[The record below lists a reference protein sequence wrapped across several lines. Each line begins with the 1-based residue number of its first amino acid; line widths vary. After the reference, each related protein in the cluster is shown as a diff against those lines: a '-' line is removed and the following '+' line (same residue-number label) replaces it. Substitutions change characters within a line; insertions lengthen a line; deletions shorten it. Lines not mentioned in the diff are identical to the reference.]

1 MKTKPIAVLLLSLCA
16 PLLASA
22 AIELPPV
29 IGDRMVLQADTAVP
43 VWGKAEPGAKVTVAF
58 RGAEV
63 SGKADKDGAW
73 RVDLKPMQRDTLEAK
88 GSDLVIT
95 AGAETKTVKDVLAG
109 EVWFGAGQSNMHTP
123 LNEYWNDPETKALKE
138 GRFPNLRLRK
148 MDEVYGGEKW
158 GWWAATDWRN
168 GAFSAQLFG
177 FGRRLQEHFKCP
189 VGLIEAASNGS
200 PSGPFLSKEGFPAL
214 GFEAEIDAKAS
225 K

>member
-95 AGAETKTVKDVLAG
+95 AGAETKTVKDVLAVG
-109 EVWFGAGQSNMHTP
+109 SVPLQGGLPGARLRGGDRREGVEV
-123 LNEYWNDPETKALKE
+123 
-138 GRFPNLRLRK
+138 RFPRP
-148 MDEVYGGEKW
+148 
-158 GWWAATDWRN
+158 AA
-168 GAFSAQLFG
+168 A
-177 FGRRLQEHFKCP
+177 
-189 VGLIEAASNGS
+189 I
-200 PSGPFLSKEGFPAL
+200 
-214 GFEAEIDAKAS
+214 
-225 K
+225 